1 LKTLANGG
9 AARDEKEQLWVLC
22 VDVVD
27 RLAARYTRFQPQQRE
42 DYFSEGYLKFEQ
54 ALSTFEP
61 ERGVPFRAYLRRCVS
76 NHFQDLKRKRGSRSV
91 QFPDDLPDIEVDF
104 LAGLRNEEIA
114 QQVEE
119 VLGSLLPRDR
129 QRERKIMAFRLRMLE
144 AWTPE
149 QIRGWLKV
157 KNANLVSQW
166 IHRVRK
172 AFMAEFP
179 RRYPEY
185 FEDLTGEG
193 GLGLVE

>member
-1 LKTLANGG
+1 LKAQAGG
-9 AARDEKEQLWVLC
+9 NAVRDEKEQLWVLC

-54 ALSTFEP
+54 TLSSFEP
-61 ERGVPFRAYLRRCVS
+61 ERGVPFRAYLRLCVS
-76 NHFQDLKRKRGSRSV
+76 NHYQDLKRKRGGRSV
-91 QFPDDLPDIEVDF
+91 QFPVDLPDEEVDF
-104 LAGLRNEEIA
+104 LARLRNEEIVG
-114 QQVEE
+114 QVEE

-129 QRERKIMAFRLRMLE
+129 QRQRKIMAFRLRMLE
-144 AWTPE
+144 GWTPE

-166 IHRVRK
+166 VHRVRK
-172 AFMAEFP
+172 GFMEEFP

-185 FEDLTGEG
+185 FEDLAGEG
-193 GLGLVE
+193 GLGLVQ